1 MTGQGDRNTRRRD
14 LRGSIMNIEKTII
27 AVISIIAGAA
37 GVIAAFGIVVGIGIG
52 VSVGTV
58 AGLAG
63 IAVDLADNSTTLPS
77 PPTA

>member
-1 MTGQGDRNTRRRD
+1 MNT
-14 LRGSIMNIEKTII
+14 EKTII
-27 AVISIIAGAA
+27 AVISVLAGTASVVA
-37 GVIAAFGIVVGIGIG
+37 TFGIIVGIGIG
-52 VSVGTV
+52 ISVGTV